1 MGKNPAFQFYP
12 SDWTRDMGPYSLEIC
27 GAWINIL
34 CSLFWDGGKQTK
46 SIDEWARILRENRK
60 KTEKILDFLEKKS
73 VADFERLDN
82 QSLTIISRRMVRDF
96 RIAQLRKEVGRL
108 GGNPNLIKSAKPLLN
123 QTVNQK
129 PTPSSSTSSS
139 TSKKKRKTFTIPSFE
154 EVKAYCL
161 ERKNVINPQTFID
174 HYTGNGWKV
183 GINPMKDWKAV
194 IRTWETRGGN
204 GNGGIRTSRSDP
216 RDASLQSRED
226 AEVAA
231 ITAKWEAAKK
241 SSSDNAGRT
250 SRNNDAP
257 DFQGG

>member
-204 GNGGIRTSRSDP
+204 GNGIRDHQRT
-216 RDASLQSRED
+216 REAYPNARRGQPEPGGLGLPGEYIPED
-226 AEVAA
+226 IPDITEAE
-231 ITAKWEAAKK
+231 
-241 SSSDNAGRT
+241 RQ
-250 SRNNDAP
+250 RNLARLAELTR
-257 DFQGG
+257 